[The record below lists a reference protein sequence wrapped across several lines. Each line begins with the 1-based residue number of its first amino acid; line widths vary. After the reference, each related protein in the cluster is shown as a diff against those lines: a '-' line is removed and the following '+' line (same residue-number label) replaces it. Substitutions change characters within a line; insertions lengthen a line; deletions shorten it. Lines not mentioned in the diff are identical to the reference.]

1 MKRTG
6 SILTI
11 VLLLILAGFF
21 IEKRLHQKS
30 SLSINLEGLAL
41 QDLNG
46 KNIATQQFLNNPTV
60 INFWGTWCGPCLQ
73 ELPGFENAGKKFAGK
88 INIVMVSDEPA
99 DKIAAFKTRNNYQL
113 LYAHSQKNF
122 DSLGIAAVPVTCF
135 FDATG
140 KLLMSKEQALDE
152 KELTTAIESLM
163 K

>member
-1 MKRTG
+1 MKRTR

-21 IEKRLHQKS
+21 IEQRLRQKS
-30 SLSINLEGLAL
+30 TPAINLASLAL
-41 QDLNG
+41 QDLSG
-46 KNIATQQFLNNPTV
+46 KDINTQQFLNNPTV
-60 INFWGTWCGPCLQ
+60 VNFWGTWCGPCLQ

-88 INIVMVSDEPA
+88 VNIVMVSDEPA
-99 DKIAAFKTRNNYQL
+99 DKIAAFKTTNNYQL
-113 LYAHSQKNF
+113 LYAHSQKSF

-152 KELTTAIESLM
+152 KELTAAIESLI